1 MSVSS
6 EQSTQAYPKDIQGTI
21 KKYEQ
26 FITSTLKP
34 DLEQTLEQRDAI
46 YTRMTEYLKLKT
58 HIDTIKSQDLKE
70 LETKIDLGSSFYVKA
85 FVPDTKDIFV
95 NVGFGFHLEMTLE
108 EADAFIDEKVKD
120 LEKLADKYTQEA
132 SEIRARIQMVYSAL
146 MENVNSENK

>member
-1 MSVSS
+1 
-6 EQSTQAYPKDIQGTI
+6 
-21 KKYEQ
+21 
-26 FITSTLKP
+26 
-34 DLEQTLEQRDAI
+34 
-46 YTRMTEYLKLKT
+46 YLKLKT